1 MFHLTF
7 YGFSRRNLVRYTI
20 MKDKEKIEKLR
31 KRVFEIIQI
40 GNRPDIPSRSFDYFI
55 TIVIIINLFVTLYST
70 FESSRPYSGILDI
83 LEFITVI
90 IFAIEYILRL
100 WTAKYLYPGEDSV
113 KAAKMFALSFYG
125 IIDFLTFFPYFIPF
139 VFPYG
144 AVAFRVLRV
153 FRIFRL
159 FRINAQYDAFNVIAD
174 VFREKKN
181 ELISSVCLIM
191 ILMVGSA
198 LCMYS
203 FEHDAQPEVFK
214 NAFSGIWW
222 AMSTLL
228 TVGYGDIY
236 PITLGG
242 RIMAI
247 IIAFLGVGVVA
258 IPTGI
263 ISAGFVGQLSKYK
276 ESLSNSQIIPETGYL
291 SITIS
296 GEHPWLGKRLSE
308 LLIPPELDP
317 LVIVRGDSRLL
328 PLDDIV
334 LSEGDLLIMDIHT

>member
-1 MFHLTF
+1 M
-7 YGFSRRNLVRYTI
+7 G
-20 MKDKEKIEKLR
+20 MMDKEKIEKLR
-31 KRVFEIIQI
+31 RRVFEIIQI
-40 GNRPDIPSRSFDYFI
+40 GNRPDVPSRAFDIFI
-55 TIVIIINLFVTLYST
+55 TIAIFVNLFVTLYST
-70 FESSRPYSGILDI
+70 YESSRPYSGILST
-83 LEFITVI
+83 LEFITVV
-90 IFAIEYILRL
+90 IFAVEYVLRL
-100 WTAKYLYPGEDSV
+100 WTAKYLYPGENAV
-113 KAAKMFALSFYG
+113 KAARMFASSFYG
-125 IIDFLTFFPYFIPF
+125 FIDLMTFFPYFIPF
-139 VFPYG
+139 VLPHG

-159 FRINAQYDAFNVIAD
+159 FRINSQYDAFNVIAD
-174 VFREKKN
+174 VLKEKKN

-191 ILMVGSA
+191 ILMVASA

-203 FEHDAQPEVFK
+203 FEHDAQPEAFK

-236 PITLGG
+236 PITPGG

-276 ESLSNSQIIPETGYL
+276 ENLSNSDIIPETGYL

-296 GEHPWLGKRLSE
+296 KEHPWLGKELSE
-308 LLIPPELDP
+308 LIIPPELDP
-317 LVIVRGDSRLL
+317 LVIERGANKLL
-328 PLDDIV
+328 PLDDIC
-334 LSEGDLLIMDIHT
+334 LSEGDILIMDIHT

>member
-1 MFHLTF
+1 MIGMT
-7 YGFSRRNLVRYTI
+7 
-20 MKDKEKIEKLR
+20 DKEKMQKLK

-40 GNRPDIPSRSFDYFI
+40 GNRPDIPSRVFDIFI
-55 TIVIIINLFVTLYST
+55 TIVIFVNLFVTLYST
-70 FESSRPYSGILDI
+70 FESSRPYSGILDK

-100 WTAKYLYPGEDSV
+100 WTAEYLYPGENPL
-113 KAAKMFALSFYG
+113 KAARMFALSFYG
-125 IIDFLTFFPYFIPF
+125 IIDLLTFFPYFIPF
-139 VFPYG
+139 VLPQG

-174 VFREKKN
+174 VLKEKKN

-191 ILMVGSA
+191 ILMVASA

-203 FEHDAQPEVFK
+203 FEHDAQPEAFK

-247 IIAFLGVGVVA
+247 IIAFLGVGIVA

-263 ISAGFVGQLSKYK
+263 ISAGFVGQLNKYK
-276 ESLSNSQIIPETGYL
+276 EDLSNSRIIPETGYL
-291 SITIS
+291 SITITK
-296 GEHPWLGKRLSE
+296 EHPWLGKALSE

-317 LVIVRGDSRLL
+317 LVIERNGSKLL
-328 PLDDIV
+328 PLEDIT
-334 LSEGDLLIMDIHT
+334 LSDGDRLIMDIHT